1 MAAFG
6 NLQTTI
12 QSTLATLSVRE
23 RRLVIGGGAL
33 VIAFLVFFVTFT
45 FGNTANAIRNRTTQ
59 KLAKLDEVLA
69 LTANY
74 RQAKAAQEA
83 AERQL
88 SQSNIKLLSYVED
101 NAKQKGLDLPSITPK
116 AEVMI
121 DGTKIVENSVEL
133 TLTDVKLN
141 RLVEFLTAIE
151 NGPGVVKVKYLRLEP
166 RPQNET
172 ITAWLTIATYR
183 LKN

>member
-1 MAAFG
+1 MASFG
-6 NLQTTI
+6 NVQTTI
-12 QSTLATLSVRE
+12 QNSLATLSSRE
-23 RRLVIGGGAL
+23 RRLVIGGGL
-33 VIAFLVFFVTFT
+33 VVIAFMVFFVTYS

-74 RQAKAAQEA
+74 RQAKATQEA

-88 SQSNIKLLSYVED
+88 AQSNIKLLSYVED
-101 NAKQKGLDLPSITPK
+101 IAKQKGLDLPSVTPK
-116 AEVMI
+116 TEIQVG
-121 DGTKIVENSVEL
+121 GTKIFENSVEL

-141 RLVEFLTAIE
+141 RLVEFLQAIE

-172 ITAWLTIATYR
+172 ITAWLTIATYH